1 MILNIPGICREDI
14 KVLKLDDDMKEM
26 ILRIIA
32 KKKERFINSH
42 SEEELEEL
50 FEIFSCLGLDQR
62 ALEAFCKLEKSYEK
76 LLEKY
81 IEESKKINAMKR
93 E

>member
-1 MILNIPGICREDI
+1 MQEN
-14 KVLKLDDDMKEM
+14 
-26 ILRIIA
+26 ILRIIG

-62 ALEAFCKLEKSYEK
+62 ALEAFSKLENSYEN
-76 LLEKY
+76 LLEKF
-81 IEESKKINAMKR
+81 IEETKKINDMKK
-93 E
+93 